1 MDFLKALFGDKAL
14 SFDEL
19 ANAINAHNGN
29 EANKD
34 NQIKI
39 GNLGGGEYV
48 GKAKYD
54 SLEALLNGKKTEL
67 DSANQL
73 IEELKKGT
81 KGNDAL
87 QSKVTA
93 YETQVEQLKA
103 ENEKIRLD
111 AAVKVALLEA
121 KANDIDYL
129 TFKLTADGTKLELD
143 ENGNIKG
150 IADKI
155 ADLKTKFPTQFETGG
170 GNGRKVDTLPLPKPD
185 DNNTLTK
192 AELLKKPYAERQK
205 FYEENP
211 DAYNEIMNN

>member
-54 SLEALLNGKKTEL
+54 ALETLLNGKKTEL
-67 DSANQL
+67 ETANNL
-73 IEELKKGT
+73 IEELKNGT
-81 KGNDAL
+81 KGNEEL
-87 QSKVTA
+87 QGKVTA
-93 YETQVEQLKA
+93 YETQVAQLTA

-170 GNGRKVDTLPLPKPD
+170 GSGRKVDPLHIEKGKDTDTEPQSLAEALKAQYES
-185 DNNTLTK
+185 NN
-192 AELLKKPYAERQK
+192 
-205 FYEENP
+205 
-211 DAYNEIMNN
+211 NE

>member
-19 ANAINAHNGN
+19 ATAINAHNGN
-29 EANKD
+29 EANKE

-39 GNLGGGEYV
+39 GNLGSGEYV

-54 SLEALLNGKKTEL
+54 ALEALLNGKKTEL
-67 DSANQL
+67 ETANNL
-73 IEELKKGT
+73 IEELKNGT
-81 KGNDAL
+81 KGNEEL
-87 QSKVTA
+87 QGKVTA
-93 YETQVEQLKA
+93 YETQVAQLTA

-111 AAVKVALLEA
+111 AAIKVALLEA
-121 KANDIDYL
+121 KATDIDYL

-155 ADLKTKFPTQFETGG
+155 TDLKTKFPTQFETGN
-170 GNGRKVDTLPLPKPD
+170 GNGRRVDPLKL
-185 DNNTLTK
+185 NNNNNNQDTEPQSLAEALK
-192 AELLKKPYAERQK
+192 AQ
-205 FYEENP
+205 YESN
-211 DAYNEIMNN
+211 NE

>member
-1 MDFLKALFGDKAL
+1 MDFLKTLFGDKAL

-19 ANAINAHNGN
+19 ATAINAHNGN
-29 EANKD
+29 EANKE

-54 SLEALLNGKKTEL
+54 SLQTMLNGKQTEL
-67 DSANQL
+67 DSANQ
-73 IEELKKGT
+73 IIADLKKGT
-81 KGNDAL
+81 KGNEEL
-87 QSKVTA
+87 QNKITA
-93 YETQVEQLKA
+93 YETQVAQLKA
-103 ENEKIRLD
+103 DNEKIKLD

-121 KANDIDYL
+121 KATDIDYL

-155 ADLKTKFPTQFETGG
+155 IDLKTKFPTQFETGG
-170 GNGRKVDTLPLPKPD
+170 GNGRKVDPLQLPKPD
-185 DNNTLTK
+185 DKGTLTK
-192 AELLKKPYAERQK
+192 ADLLKKPYAERQK
-205 FYEENP
+205 FFNDNP
-211 DAYNEIMNN
+211 DAYNEIMNT